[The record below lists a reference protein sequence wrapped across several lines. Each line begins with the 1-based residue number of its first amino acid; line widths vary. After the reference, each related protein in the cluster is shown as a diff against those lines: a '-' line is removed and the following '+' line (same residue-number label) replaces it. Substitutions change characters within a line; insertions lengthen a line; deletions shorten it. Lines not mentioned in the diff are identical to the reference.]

1 MKTGEGVFRLFL
13 QDPILMQNGAVFIE
27 KIPYLVLEYDMVPY
41 LAPKDKIFS
50 I

>member
-1 MKTGEGVFRLFL
+1 MNCLGSNQKQKRSDGSLLSVEV
-13 QDPILMQNGAVFIE
+13 INEE